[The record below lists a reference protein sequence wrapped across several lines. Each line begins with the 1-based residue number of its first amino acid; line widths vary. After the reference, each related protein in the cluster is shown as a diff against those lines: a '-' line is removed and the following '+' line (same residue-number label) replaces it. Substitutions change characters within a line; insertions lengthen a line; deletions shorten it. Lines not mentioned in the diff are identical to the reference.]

1 MEENKDSIF
10 YSLSNDDIK
19 IELEKDGINPYIIA
33 YSDLEDFDLEQI
45 TSTNPLIIL
54 YQIVKSYGHWVLLTR
69 RPKECSFIY
78 FDSYGGFEDFFK
90 RAEEHLPTRKWLM
103 EKLKKIFKKCKIYY
117 NEIPFQLH
125 KPPVCTCGRYAVYVA
140 KMVNKGYSLYQ
151 IQRRILDVTRE
162 NKISADE
169 LMTLV

>member
-1 MEENKDSIF
+1 
-10 YSLSNDDIK
+10 
-19 IELEKDGINPYIIA
+19 
-33 YSDLEDFDLEQI
+33 
-45 TSTNPLIIL
+45 
-54 YQIVKSYGHWVLLTR
+54 
-69 RPKECSFIY
+69 
-78 FDSYGGFEDFFK
+78 
-90 RAEEHLPTRKWLM
+90 M

-125 KPPVCTCGRYAVYVA
+125 NPPVCTCGRYAVYVA